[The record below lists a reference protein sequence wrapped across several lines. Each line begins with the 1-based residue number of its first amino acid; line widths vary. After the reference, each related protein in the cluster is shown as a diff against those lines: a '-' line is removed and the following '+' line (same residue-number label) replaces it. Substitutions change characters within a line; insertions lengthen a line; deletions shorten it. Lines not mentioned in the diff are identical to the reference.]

1 MYQKV
6 VSPERCAPP
15 APGSW
20 PFNRSCKPCC
30 KLNFRFTLRSAV
42 CPGMT
47 KHGFTLIEL
56 LVVVLIIGILASVA
70 LPQYTKAVLKSRMVQ
85 LQTAGE
91 ALAGAEEIYYM
102 ANGSYTADLS
112 ALDVEVPASEN
123 FIVAPDIGSSSS
135 RTMALNIISSRWHL
149 GYVVWLQNSGVLGGR
164 RECRVY
170 KDDPTLHQVCKNLS
184 LGASMTDCSSNGSSY
199 CKAYKLF

>member
-1 MYQKV
+1 
-6 VSPERCAPP
+6 
-15 APGSW
+15 
-20 PFNRSCKPCC
+20 
-30 KLNFRFTLRSAV
+30 
-42 CPGMT
+42 MT
-47 KHGFTLIEL
+47 KYGFTLIEL

-102 ANGSYTADLS
+102 DNGSYTAGLS

-123 FIVAPDIGSSSS
+123 FVVMPDIGSSSPN
-135 RTMALNIISSRWHL
+135 TMALNIISSRWYL
-149 GYVVWLQNSGVLGGR
+149 GYVVWLQNSGISGGSR
-164 RECRVY
+164 ACRVY

-184 LGASMTDCSSNGSSY
+184 LGGCVQLY
-199 CKAYKLF
+199 FYKLLLQIL